1 MLQAQNVSVYFG
13 SHQVLKEV
21 SLKIT
26 AHSRLG
32 LVGANGGGKS
42 TLLKCLMGELT
53 PSEGEVSRLPNVR
66 IRCLTQNPE
75 LNPAYT
81 LQEELYSVFTEVN
94 DAKAEEARLLSEL
107 EHLKGNA
114 YDEALNRIATLQETL
129 ERLGAKELDAK
140 ISRMVTGLGF
150 GLHELERPVHK
161 FSGGWQMRINL
172 AKVLL
177 QGADVILMDEPTN
190 HLDMEACQWLEGFLR
205 EYPGGLLVVSHDRRF
220 LDEVVTEIAELERGQ
235 LTLYGGNYSYYVEE
249 RERNREL
256 QQAAAD
262 RQEKNLKAQMAFVE
276 RFRASAT
283 KSTQAKSREKQ
294 LAKIE
299 RIEAPQA
306 ELKRLHFQFPLSN
319 PSGREVL
326 EIHKIA
332 KAFGQQKEHQLFSDV
347 SATLEWTKDAPQRVF
362 ILGANG
368 CGKTTLFKL
377 LMGLET
383 PDSGTIQFGNRVEL
397 GYYAQ
402 HQLQILDPNK
412 TVFETLEEAMP
423 PTHQSEIRGIL
434 GRFLFTA
441 DQVFK
446 KVDVISG
453 GEKGRLAM
461 AKLMVGGPNTLLLDE
476 PTNHLDTPAQEAVE
490 SAIRAYQGTV
500 LCISHDRYF
509 IQSLA
514 TQIWEFDHGR
524 LITFE
529 GTYNQY
535 LEKRNLLL
543 MQSRKNA
550 GIKPTAN
557 TTSSSSSEG
566 GGDSKAHRRQLKA
579 LQKQLKA
586 VEKSVDALTQER
598 DALMAEM
605 AHPRVANDYLAL
617 DRMGQELEAINLK
630 LSGEESHWELLSE
643 EIEALNS
650 N

>member
-1 MLQAQNVSVYFG
+1 MLQAQNVSVFYG
-13 SHQVLKEV
+13 SHQVLKDV
-21 SLKIT
+21 SLKVT
-26 AHSRLG
+26 AHTRLG

-42 TLLKCLMGELT
+42 TLLKCLMRELT
-53 PSEGEVSRLPNVR
+53 PSEGDVSQMPNVR

-75 LNPAYT
+75 LNPTYT

-94 DAKAEEARLLSEL
+94 DAKHEESELLKTL
-107 EHLKGNA
+107 EHLSGAA
-114 YDEALNRIATLQETL
+114 YDKALQRIAELQDAL
-129 ERLGAKELDAK
+129 ERLGVRELDAK

-150 GLHELERPVHK
+150 ALHELERPVHK

-177 QGADVILMDEPTN
+177 QGADIILMDEPTN
-190 HLDMEACQWLEGFLR
+190 HLDMEACQWLESFLK
-205 EYPGGLLVVSHDRRF
+205 EYPGGILVVSHDRRF
-220 LDEVVTEIAELERGQ
+220 LDEVVTEIAELERGV

-262 RQEKNLKAQMAFVE
+262 RQEKNLKTQMAFVE

-306 ELKRLHFQFPLSN
+306 ELKRLNFQFPLTN

-326 EIHKIA
+326 QLNKVA
-332 KAFGQQKEHQLFSDV
+332 KSFGEHQLFTEV
-347 SATLEWTKDAPQRVF
+347 SASLEWTKDAPQRVF

-383 PDSGTIQFGNRVEL
+383 PDSGTVQFGNRVEL

-402 HQLQILDPNK
+402 HQLQILDPDK

-423 PTHQSEIRGIL
+423 PTHQAEIRGVL

-509 IQSLA
+509 IQNLA
-514 TQIWEFDHGR
+514 TQIWEFDQGR

-529 GTYNQY
+529 GSYNHY
-535 LEKRNLLL
+535 LEKRSLLL
-543 MQSRKNA
+543 LQSRKSA
-550 GIKPTAN
+550 GISPAMMKEIN
-557 TTSSSSSEG
+557 TNATGEV
-566 GGDSKAHRRQLKA
+566 DSKQQRRQFKV
-579 LQKQLKA
+579 LQKQLRA
-586 VEKSVDALTQER
+586 VEKTVDALTQEKE
-598 DALMAEM
+598 LLQAEM
-605 AHPRVANDYLAL
+605 SHPRVSNDYLAL
-617 DRMGQELEAINLK
+617 DRLSQQLEAVQSK
-630 LSGEESHWELLSE
+630 LSAEESHWELLSE
-643 EIEALNS
+643 QVESLR
-650 N
+650 

>member
-1 MLQAQNVSVYFG
+1 MLQAQNVSVFFG
-13 SHQVLKEV
+13 SHQVLSDV
-21 SLKIT
+21 TLKIT
-26 AHSRLG
+26 PHSRIG
-32 LVGANGGGKS
+32 LVGVNGGGKS
-42 TLLKCLMGELT
+42 TLLKCLMRELT
-53 PSEGEVSRLPNVR
+53 PSEGEVSQAPNVR

-75 LNPAYT
+75 LNPDFT

-94 DAKAEEARLLSEL
+94 QAKQEEGVLLAKL
-107 EHLKGNA
+107 EHLKGKA
-114 YDEALNRIATLQETL
+114 YDQALLRIAEMSETL
-129 ERLGAKELDAK
+129 ERLGANELDAK

-150 GLHELERPVHK
+150 GLHELERPIHK

-177 QGADVILMDEPTN
+177 QGADIILMDEPTN
-190 HLDMEACQWLEGFLR
+190 HLDMEACEWLEQFLR
-205 EYPGGLLVVSHDRRF
+205 EYPGGILVVSHDRRF
-220 LDEVVTEIAELERGQ
+220 LDEVVTEIAELERGK
-235 LTLYGGNYSYYVEE
+235 LTLYAGNYSSYIEQ

-262 RQEKNLKAQMAFVE
+262 RQEKNLKAQMAFVD

-306 ELKRLHFQFPLSN
+306 ELKRLHFKFPLMN

-326 EIHKIA
+326 KIEKVA
-332 KAFGQQKEHQLFSDV
+332 KSFGEHRLFEEV
-347 SATLEWTKDAPQRVF
+347 SATLEWTKEAPQRVF

-377 LMGLET
+377 LMGIET
-383 PDSGTIQFGNRVEL
+383 PDSGQITFGNRVEL

-402 HQLQILDPNK
+402 HQLQILDPEK
-412 TVFETLEEAMP
+412 TVYETLEEAMP
-423 PTHQSEIRGIL
+423 PTGASEIRGVL

-441 DQVFK
+441 DQVFN
-446 KVDVISG
+446 KVAVISG

-461 AKLMVGGPNTLLLDE
+461 AKLMVGGPNVLLLDE

-490 SAIRAYQGTV
+490 AAIQAYQGTV

-509 IQSLA
+509 IQNLA

-524 LITFE
+524 LVTFD
-529 GTYNQY
+529 GTYNEY
-535 LEKRNLLL
+535 LEKRSMLLL
-543 MQSRKNA
+543 QSRKKG
-550 GIKPTAN
+550 GITPAMVQEKSA
-557 TTSSSSSEG
+557 SQEG
-566 GGDSKAHRRQLKA
+566 ASGVDSKQQRRQQKA
-579 LQKQLKA
+579 LQKQVRAL
-586 VEKSVDALTQER
+586 EKSVGTLIAER

-605 AHPRVANDYLAL
+605 AHPRVAKDYLAL
-617 DRMGQELEAINLK
+617 DRMGQQLEALNAK
-630 LSGEESHWELLSE
+630 LSAEESHWELLLE
-643 EIEALNS
+643 QLEALQP
-650 N
+650 